1 MIPTNDETLVKYD
14 NPVLISKVDK
24 SKAANPPGAA
34 VGGPGVSGK
43 PKLPPVQDK
52 SKAAAGQQQTEEV
65 LNAIL
70 PPRFVLGSYLSWMR
84 LD

>member
-24 SKAANPPGAA
+24 SKAAAGATTA
-34 VGGPGVSGK
+34 GTAATTAGGK
-43 PKLPPVQDK
+43 PKLPPVQY
-52 SKAAAGQQQTEEV
+52 KAKQAAGQQPTEEI

-70 PPRFVLGSYLSWMR
+70 PPRYVIGL
-84 LD
+84 

>member
-1 MIPTNDETLVKYD
+1 MIPTNEETLVKYD

-24 SKAANPPGAA
+24 SKAAAA
-34 VGGPGVSGK
+34 TAGTAATATTTAGGGK

-52 SKAAAGQQQTEEV
+52 AKQAAGQQPTEEI

-70 PPRFVLGSYLSWMR
+70 PPRYVIGL
-84 LD
+84 